1 MGAQLRGAQDVEV
14 GVPGSSGVD
23 QAERPNN
30 VGYSRPCGSVMG
42 DSGVLGCPC
51 SPQPQSLALAAC
63 GGKVV
68 CSGCSAWQSGTFPA
82 PSVLQPPHE
91 VHVTLRL
98 PRMRSG
104 KALGGLWS
112 TRTGWHRMVPV
123 GPTYRSHLGQQCAC
137 ERSSWTLSHVCMMIV
152 NADLHMCRRDHLVP
166 CCPLHGCCGRCVPG
180 TVGANRKLIG
190 WSSATVMA
198 RISARTAAWSGL

>member
-1 MGAQLRGAQDVEV
+1 MLRWA
-14 GVPGSSGVD
+14 
-23 QAERPNN
+23 
-30 VGYSRPCGSVMG
+30 
-42 DSGVLGCPC
+42 
-51 SPQPQSLALAAC
+51 
-63 GGKVV
+63 
-68 CSGCSAWQSGTFPA
+68 FPA
-82 PSVLQPPHE
+82 PRASIRPRDPTMLGIVGRVTQLWVTPASLGAPAPPTRRVLPSPPAAARSCAPAAVLGKLVHFPAPLVLQPPHE

-137 ERSSWTLSHVCMMIV
+137 ERSSWTLSHVFMMIV

>member
-30 VGYSRPCGSVMG
+30 VGYSRPCGSAMG

-137 ERSSWTLSHVCMMIV
+137 ERSSWTLSHVFMMIV
-152 NADLHMCRRDHLVP
+152 NADLHMCRRDHLVS
-166 CCPLHGCCGRCVPG
+166 CCPLHGCCGRG
-180 TVGANRKLIG
+180 S
-190 WSSATVMA
+190 W
-198 RISARTAAWSGL
+198 

>member
-1 MGAQLRGAQDVEV
+1 
-14 GVPGSSGVD
+14 
-23 QAERPNN
+23 
-30 VGYSRPCGSVMG
+30 MG

-51 SPQPQSLALAAC
+51 SPQPQSLAPAAC
-63 GGKVV
+63 GGKAV

-137 ERSSWTLSHVCMMIV
+137 ERSSWTLSHVFMMIV

-180 TVGANRKLIG
+180 TVGANRKLVG
-190 WSSATVMA
+190 WSSATVMT
-198 RISARTAAWSGL
+198 RINARTGLFEYMIRLTRCSM